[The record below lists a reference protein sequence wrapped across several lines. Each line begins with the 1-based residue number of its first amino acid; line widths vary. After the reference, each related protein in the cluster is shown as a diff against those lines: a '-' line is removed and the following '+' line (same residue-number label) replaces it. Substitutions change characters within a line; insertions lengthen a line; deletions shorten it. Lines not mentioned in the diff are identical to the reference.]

1 MALFKILR
9 GNSAQLPEKL
19 TDGYCYFTTDTGL
32 FYVDYTDADGQIKRI
47 PINAGVASTSSAAG
61 SILDQHGNPYKLW
74 VGNVEDLPSEED
86 RDPATIYFT
95 NDEEEGGEILAS
107 DIAYD
112 NYLSGLSA
120 GTVQVAIDNL
130 AAIKQDKVAAKTNDM
145 TQLVGRDTE
154 SGKLY
159 ASNIFDG
166 IILNDTVDTGK
177 QYIIEI
183 QNGNLVTYL
192 KA

>member
-9 GNSAQLPEKL
+9 GNSTQLPEKL

-47 PINAGVASTSSAAG
+47 PINAGASSTAVSAGAL
-61 SILDQHGNPYKLW
+61 LDQHGNPYKLW
-74 VGNVEDLPSEED
+74 VGNVEDLPPEED

-95 NDEEEGGEILAS
+95 NDEEEGGEILAV
-107 DIAYD
+107 DVAYD
-112 NYLSGLSA
+112 NFLSGLAA

-130 AAIKQDKVAAKTNDM
+130 AAIKQDKVAAKTSDM
-145 TQLVGRDTE
+145 TQLVGRDTAD
-154 SGKLY
+154 GKLY

-166 IILNDTVDTGK
+166 IILNDTVDIGK

-183 QNGNLVTYL
+183 QNGTLVTYL